1 MKKLDS
7 EFCKVGRFVRLTIVL
22 TFGCIVLKAQPNIQL
37 QDKLAAGLV
46 SPIHIT
52 HAGDG
57 SGRLFVAEKG
67 GVIKVFTSTFKNPAV
82 YLDLTTLVNSGGEA
96 GLLSIAFHPLFETN
110 GALFVHYVNTSGNL
124 VVARYESTNPAANVM
139 DDTTPTIVLPITH
152 GGGNHYGGEMHFGSD
167 GFLYISV
174 GDGGGGNDIN
184 NNAQNTTRLLG
195 KMLRINV
202 ATAGTATY
210 TSPADNPY
218 PINAILPRN
227 EIFSIGL
234 RNPFRWSF
242 DSETGDFWI
251 GDVGQGL
258 MEEIDFCPSAQA
270 KGINFGWRCYEGNAR
285 TPAYNSG
292 TYTTEC
298 SAYPNFSPRYVYPR
312 SQGVSVVGGVVYRG
326 ERFPMM
332 TGYYIGSDY
341 YTGRFHIIPPGSAAG
356 TISGTTPATKGGIA
370 DYGEGEDGEIYAVA
384 LDENKIYQIIDG
396 NALPVKLVDFTA
408 HAGAEGVSL
417 DWKTASEENFRQF
430 DVEYSASG
438 SQFQY
443 LGTVNSQSSEKGASY
458 NFTHAVKFGTA
469 YYRLKMID
477 KDESFAYSRIISVN
491 LGEIADGGIVKPSL
505 ITTGSMVLDLSQK
518 YQSMELLNTSGK
530 VFLKKDISGKS
541 GKIDVN
547 VNMVSSGLYVVRLL
561 GDDIVRQQK
570 VVLIQ

>member
-7 EFCKVGRFVRLTIVL
+7 EFRKIVRFARFSVVL
-22 TFGCIVLKAQPNIQL
+22 LFSCVVLKAQPNIQL
-37 QDKLAAGLV
+37 QDKLADGLL
-46 SPIHIT
+46 SPIHIAN
-52 HAGDG
+52 AGDG
-57 SGRLFVAEKG
+57 SGRLFVAEKA

-82 YLDLTTLVNSGGEA
+82 YLDLTSLVNSGGEA

-110 GALFVHYVNTSGNL
+110 GALFVHYVNKSGNL
-124 VVARYESTNPAANVM
+124 VVARYESTNPSANVM
-139 DDTTPTIVLPITH
+139 DDATPTVVLPITH

-174 GDGGGGNDIN
+174 GDGGGGNDVG
-184 NNAQNTTRLLG
+184 NNAQNTTGLLG
-195 KMLRINV
+195 KMLRIDV
-202 ATAGTATY
+202 ATSGTATY
-210 TSPADNPY
+210 TNPSDNPF
-218 PINAILPRN
+218 PTNTILPRN
-227 EIFSIGL
+227 EVFSIGL

-258 MEEIDFCPSAQA
+258 MEEIDFCPLAQA
-270 KGINFGWRCYEGNAR
+270 KGVNYGWRCYEGNAR
-285 TPAYNSG
+285 TPAYTSG
-292 TYTTEC
+292 TYTAEC
-298 SAYPNFSPRYVYPR
+298 SAYSNFSPQYVYPR

-326 ERFPMM
+326 EKYPMM
-332 TGYYIGSDY
+332 NGYYIGSDY
-341 YTGRFHIIPPGSAAG
+341 YTGRFHIIAPGSAAG
-356 TISGTTPATKGGIA
+356 TISATTPATKGAIA

-396 NALPVKLVDFTA
+396 NALPVRLVDFTA
-408 HAGAEGVSL
+408 RPGAEGVSL
-417 DWKTASEENFRQF
+417 SWKTASEENFRQF
-430 DVEYSASG
+430 DVEFSTTG

-443 LGTVNSQSSEKGASY
+443 LGTVNSQSTEKGSSY
-458 NFTHAVKFGTA
+458 SFTHAINSGMA

-505 ITTGSMVLDLSQK
+505 ITTGNMVLDLSQK
-518 YQSMELLNTSGK
+518 YQSMELINTSGK

-561 GDDIVRQQK
+561 GDDIVTQQK
-570 VVLIQ
+570 VVIIP